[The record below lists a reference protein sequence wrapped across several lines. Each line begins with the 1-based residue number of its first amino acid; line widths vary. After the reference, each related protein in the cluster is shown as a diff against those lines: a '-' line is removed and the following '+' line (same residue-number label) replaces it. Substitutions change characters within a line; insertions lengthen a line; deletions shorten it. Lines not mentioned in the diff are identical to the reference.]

1 MPRLLLVDDNPSI
14 HRIAESLLAPTAIE
28 LVCVDSAAEALD
40 RIQNGERFD
49 VAMVDTAMPGM
60 DGWTLVERL
69 RGLEATARMPIALMA
84 GVLDPVDPQ
93 KLERAPIQGFLKKP
107 IELRE
112 LADRV
117 HALMATPVGSSAPV
131 AVMEPL
137 ATQPISR
144 EEAQAAIAAFPDFTP
159 TIQLPDEG
167 EEDLLI
173 LTAADLFPEEAP
185 AAPAMPEA
193 AAAVLPEPADL
204 ELEEL
209 DLEGL
214 QGLSAEVA
222 EPAHHEPVHAFT
234 SEPTRETP
242 PMPELET
249 LGSDELASLLETD
262 LGPSDLTLTPMHEP
276 VVEAPEHAA
285 FELPELEPVHFELD
299 EPEPLA
305 AGGFELPPVGAPM
318 MGHTEPN
325 LPEMPLAELREEV
338 HAPEPHMAAPIVPAA
353 PVMPEPASAPMAA
366 APVVAAAAAPAGGDA
381 ASTQALVQALLA
393 DPQAMAQLTKAL
405 VTQMGQDQLKAIAWE
420 VLPDLAKK
428 LS

>member
-28 LVCVDSAAEALD
+28 LVCVDSAAEALE
-40 RIQNGERFD
+40 RIQSGERFD

-117 HALMATPVGSSAPV
+117 NTLMATPVGASAPV
-131 AVMEPL
+131 AVLEPL

-173 LTAADLFPEEAP
+173 LTAADLLPVPE
-185 AAPAMPEA
+185 AAPVA
-193 AAAVLPEPADL
+193 AAAVLPEPTDL

-222 EPAHHEPVHAFT
+222 EPAHHEPVHAFAA
-234 SEPTRETP
+234 EPTRETP

-249 LGSDELASLLETD
+249 LGSDELASLLEAD

-276 VVEAPEHAA
+276 VVEAPAA

-318 MGHTEPN
+318 MGHTEPS
-325 LPEMPLAELREEV
+325 LPEMPLAESREEL
-338 HAPEPHMAAPIVPAA
+338 HLPEPHVATPIASLAPAA
-353 PVMPEPASAPMAA
+353 PVVPEPA
-366 APVVAAAAAPAGGDA
+366 PVAAAPAAPVAAVAAPVGGDA

-393 DPQAMAQLTKAL
+393 DPQAMAELTKAL
-405 VTQMGQDQLKAIAWE
+405 VSQMGQDQLKAIAWE